1 MKPQII
7 NKYIYVKGKKISEA
21 GPMEL
26 TGVEEV
32 PVVCEDTNGRTT
44 IKGIADYVKRNSDY
58 LTEDDL
64 NGLVPTLTDGK
75 IDSSVLPESINELP
89 QKLQNETNARVQGDA
104 DLSNRLNEAT
114 SSLRN
119 SITSGDD
126 SVRNSLNQRI
136 DETNSEVASNYE
148 SVQEQIQTVNSKID
162 QVSSDI
168 DDKLEDFVTKSTD
181 GEEITGRKV
190 FKKLPQ
196 TDIAPTESSHLTNKN
211 YVDTAIQNASENV
224 SANKV
229 TIDTT
234 QEITGSKS
242 FKTLPTSSDTPSS
255 PEDLVNKAYV
265 DSVSK
270 GTYIFDVTDLN
281 DGDTVD
287 ESVVNGLVD
296 AYTKGNVVLVK
307 TNHSELPSEIHNTD
321 RSIDITIDAN
331 YAAEAEDLSGISL
344 SEIYYTVNKES
355 RKFTV
360 QECSINLYAGSS
372 SNEYL
377 SADGTYNQPTKETV
391 GLDKVDNTAD
401 IDKPVSN
408 PTKEYIQ
415 QQIEESAQPVTELS
429 DRITTVSNELATE
442 RTERSEADK
451 LLQASIDNVNEALQ
465 EEIETRSQ
473 KDTELQQDI
482 ETESTAR
489 TEEDAKLQAQI
500 NNIKDNIGKPGG
512 SASLDENGKVPA
524 SQLPSY
530 VDDVLEYDNVEA
542 FPETGESGK
551 IYVAKD
557 TNLTYRW
564 SGTQYVEI
572 SPSLAL
578 GETAS
583 TAFPGDRGK
592 AVEDKLANI
601 PRYIHGNE
609 IQNVDGND
617 SVNYNETRV
626 CLFQKVWDV
635 QNGKIDAAGFT
646 KCIKSA
652 TTTTAGVMSAAD
664 KQKLDAVESTYL
676 SLSGGTMSGSI
687 TFQQPTAGNVGDA
700 VLYDKTANKL
710 IIVSTSDTMN
720 EQYPADNYTPIG
732 VVVIPISH
740 NVYGDGSCGVMS
752 LKEMD
757 YSTPDTG
764 STSYQ
769 YMYWG
774 HYGNDISNLPN
785 LDQVPVGNTSNGI
798 PTSQTSYAIIPSDKF
813 SGAQCAHDTDAYY
826 YSSSYSY
833 APSPYLT
840 DGSRNPGYYQTTSP
854 SSSSNA
860 LADFDG
866 KGNSEILWG
875 LATAQSNWRTA
886 STITNNSG
894 DNYLPAACCCWR
906 YHTEGTQQG
915 DWYLPACGELGYIMP
930 PFNKINE
937 AITKMRNAYG
947 SSVGVTL
954 DTINYY
960 WSSSE
965 YSSNRARYVYTGN
978 GRVSDYGKVD
988 TNCVR
993 AFLRVKSNDNG
1004 IIVEGKSSNDLL
1016 NAAGGTTNINDI
1028 AGNLPEA
1035 TDSTAGLMSSE
1046 DKTKLESLSSI
1057 ILTNG
1062 DGTKYLSDDGTYKT
1076 IEVPDLSNYLTQ
1088 DDKTELETEIGDLSE
1103 NVNAQVTELQKKD
1116 STIEGEITDLTET
1129 VSNLNTTVSGLD
1141 GKYLP
1146 LSGGTLTGNLK
1157 VNNGINLGSSSIREN
1172 ADSSIRL
1179 GIGSSLG
1186 GNQNYFGLMRSNTNI
1201 ECIGLSESGEI
1212 RLKSNSISIVGGDDA
1227 STVRINGFNGLEFE
1241 YGKYCA
1247 VQYVEPTAYQ
1257 TPSFFIQNVTQSA
1270 YDGLD
1275 SKNANTLYII
1285 TE

>member
-21 GPMEL
+21 DPMEI
-26 TGVEEV
+26 TGIEEI

-44 IKGIADYVKRNSDY
+44 VKDIADYVKRNSDY

-75 IDSSVLPESINELP
+75 IDSNVLPQSINELP
-89 QKLQNETNARVQGDA
+89 QKLQNETTARVQGDA

-114 SSLRN
+114 SSLSS
-119 SITSGDD
+119 SIASGDD
-126 SVRNSLNQRI
+126 SVRDSLNQRI
-136 DETNSEVASNYE
+136 DETNSKVASNYE
-148 SVQEQIQTVNSKID
+148 SVQEQIQTVNSKIS

-168 DDKLEDFVTKSTD
+168 DDKLEDFVTKSVD

-196 TDIAPTESSHLTNKN
+196 SDVAPTESSHLTNKN
-211 YVDTAIQNASENV
+211 YVDTAIQNASENI

-270 GTYIFDVTDLN
+270 GTYVFDVTDLN

-296 AYTKGNVVLVK
+296 AYTKDNVVLVK

-331 YAAEAEDLSGISL
+331 YAAEAEDFSGISL

-408 PTKEYIQ
+408 PTKEYVQ

-442 RTERSEADK
+442 RIERSEADK

-512 SASLDENGKVPA
+512 SASLDESGKVPA

-530 VDDVLEYDNVEA
+530 VDDVVEYDNLEA

-551 IYVAKD
+551 IYVATD

-592 AVEDKLANI
+592 AVEDVVDNISDKPLFYNTRFVNTTGTDKLNLRFGYII
-601 PRYIHGNE
+601 PSTGIIDSAD
-609 IQNVDGND
+609 IQVPKVTN
-617 SVNYNETRV
+617 RV
-626 CLFQKVWDV
+626 S
-635 QNGKIDAAGFT
+635 GA
-646 KCIKSA
+646 
-652 TTTTAGVMSAAD
+652 MSAAD
-664 KQKLDAVESTYL
+664 KQKLDAIESTYL
-676 SLSGGTMSGSI
+676 PLSGGTMSGSI
-687 TFQQPTAGNVGDA
+687 TFQKPIVGNVGDA
-700 VLYDKTANKL
+700 VLYDNTANKL
-710 IIVSTSDTMN
+710 IIVPTSDTMN

-732 VVVIPISH
+732 VVVIPASH
-740 NVYGDGSCGVMS
+740 NVYNDGSCGVMS
-752 LKEMD
+752 LKPMNC
-757 YSTPDTG
+757 STPATG
-764 STSYQ
+764 GTSEQ
-769 YMYWG
+769 SIRCG
-774 HYGNDISNLPN
+774 VYGTDISTLRNLN
-785 LDQVPVGNTSNGI
+785 RVPTGNQANGL
-798 PTSQTSYAIIPSDKF
+798 PTGESSYAHLPSDNF
-813 SGAQCAHDTDAYY
+813 SGTQCAHDTDVYY
-826 YSSSYSY
+826 NSSPYI
-833 APSPYLT
+833 PSPYLT

-854 SSSSNA
+854 SSSNNA

-866 KGNSEILWG
+866 RGNTNKI
-875 LATAQSNWRTA
+875 
-886 STITNNSG
+886 ITQRGNKDYSSWKPTYNTEA
-894 DNYLPAACCCWR
+894 DYPAASCCDMF
-906 YHTEGTQQG
+906 YTEGTQQG

-930 PFNKINE
+930 NLKKINE

-954 DTINYY
+954 DTHYIY

-965 YSSNRARYVYTGN
+965 YNRNDAHGVNMNIGLVGHYSKANSCY
-978 GRVSDYGKVD
+978 
-988 TNCVR
+988 VR
-993 AFLRVKSNDNG
+993 AWLRVQPNGDG
-1004 IIVEGKSSNDLL
+1004 IIIEGKSSNDLL

-1028 AGNLPEA
+1028 TSNLPEA

-1046 DKTKLESLSSI
+1046 DKTKLESLSST

-1062 DGTKYLSDDGTYKT
+1062 DGTKYLSDDGTYKELNVDT
-1076 IEVPDLSNYLTQ
+1076 STLATKDELTQ
-1088 DDKTELETEIGDLSE
+1088 SINQLGSTITSEVTELEKTDASLSS
-1103 NVNAQVTELQKKD
+1103 QI
-1116 STIEGEITDLTET
+1116 STINESIA
-1129 VSNLNTTVSGLD
+1129 GLAD
-1141 GKYLP
+1141 EYLP
-1146 LSGGTLTGNLK
+1146 LTGGTLTGNLK
-1157 VNNGINLGSSSIREN
+1157 VNAGINLGSSSIREN
-1172 ADSSIRL
+1172 ADSSIRF

-1186 GNQNYFGLMRSNTNI
+1186 GNQGYFGLMRSNTNI
-1201 ECIGLSESGEI
+1201 ECIGLSESGDI
-1212 RLKSNSISIVGGDDA
+1212 RLKSNSINIVGGDNA
-1227 STVRINGFNGLEFE
+1227 STVRINGFDGLEFE
-1241 YGKYCA
+1241 FGKYCA
-1247 VQYVEPTAYQ
+1247 VQYVEPDSYQ
-1257 TPSFFIQNVTQSA
+1257 TPSFFIQNITQST
-1270 YDGLD
+1270 YDGLSTKD
-1275 SKNANTLYII
+1275 ANTLYII

>member
-21 GPMEL
+21 GSMEL

-148 SVQEQIQTVNSKID
+148 LVQEQIQTVNSKID

-270 GTYIFDVTDLN
+270 GTYVFDVTDLN

-287 ESVVNGLVD
+287 ESVVNDIID
-296 AYTKGNVVLVK
+296 AYTKGNAILVK
-307 TNHSELPSEIHNTD
+307 NRHYTCPAEVYNTQT
-321 RSIDITIDAN
+321 SINLAIDN
-331 YAAEAEDLSGISL
+331 NTGVNEEEVSGISVY
-344 SEIYYTVNKES
+344 EVVYTINKES
-355 RKFTV
+355 KKFAIS
-360 QECSINLYAGSS
+360 EGSVLVYTNGS

-408 PTKEYIQ
+408 PTKEYVQ
-415 QQIEESAQPVTELS
+415 QQIEESTQPVTELS
-429 DRITTVSNELATE
+429 NRITTVSNELATE

-512 SASLDENGKVPA
+512 SASLDESGKVPA

-530 VDDVLEYDNVEA
+530 VDDVLEYDNLEA

-592 AVEDKLANI
+592 AVEDRL
-601 PRYIHGNE
+601 
-609 IQNVDGND
+609 
-617 SVNYNETRV
+617 T
-626 CLFQKVWDV
+626 
-635 QNGKIDAAGFT
+635 
-646 KCIKSA
+646 
-652 TTTTAGVMSAAD
+652 
-664 KQKLDAVESTYL
+664 AVESTYL
-676 SLSGGTMSGSI
+676 PLSGGTMSGSI
-687 TFQQPTAGNVGDA
+687 TFQQPIVGNVGDA
-700 VLYDKTANKL
+700 VLYDKIADKL
-710 IIVSTSDTMN
+710 IIVHTSDTMN

-732 VVVIPISH
+732 IVVIPASH

-752 LKEMD
+752 LKEMN

-866 KGNSEILWG
+866 KGNSEILQG

-954 DTINYY
+954 GTLYNY

-965 YSSNRARYVYTGN
+965 LDSSYARRVYANYGSVDSDGKDHN
-978 GRVSDYGKVD
+978 GY
-988 TNCVR
+988 VR
-993 AFLRVKSNDNG
+993 AFLRVQLNPENNG
-1004 IIVEGKSSNDLL
+1004 IIIEGKSSNDLL
-1016 NAAGGTTNINDI
+1016 NATGGTTNINDI
-1028 AGNLPEA
+1028 TNNLPEA

-1172 ADSSIRL
+1172 ADSSIYL

-1186 GNQNYFGLMRSNTNI
+1186 GNQNYFGLMRSNANI

>member
-75 IDSSVLPESINELP
+75 IDPNVLPDGINTLP
-89 QKLQNETNARVQGDA
+89 QDLQNEINARVQGDA
-104 DLSNRLNEAT
+104 DLSNRLNEAI

-136 DETNSEVASNYE
+136 DETNSKVASNYE

-270 GTYIFDVTDLN
+270 GTYVFDVTDLN

-287 ESVVNGLVD
+287 ESVVNDIID
-296 AYTKGNVVLVK
+296 AYTKGNAILVK
-307 TNHSELPSEIHNTD
+307 NRHYTCPAEVYNTQTTVNLA
-321 RSIDITIDAN
+321 IDNNTGVN
-331 YAAEAEDLSGISL
+331 EEEVSGISVDEVL
-344 SEIYYTVNKES
+344 YTINKES
-355 RKFTV
+355 KKFAIS
-360 QECSINLYAGSS
+360 EGSVLVYTNGS

-391 GLDKVDNTAD
+391 GLDNVDNTAD

-415 QQIEESAQPVTELS
+415 QQIEESTQPVTELS
-429 DRITTVSNELATE
+429 NRITTVSNELATE

-465 EEIETRSQ
+465 EEIGTRSQ

-512 SASLDENGKVPA
+512 SASLDESGKVPA

-530 VDDVLEYDNVEA
+530 VDDVVEYDNLEA

-592 AVEDKLANI
+592 AVEDRL
-601 PRYIHGNE
+601 
-609 IQNVDGND
+609 
-617 SVNYNETRV
+617 T
-626 CLFQKVWDV
+626 
-635 QNGKIDAAGFT
+635 
-646 KCIKSA
+646 
-652 TTTTAGVMSAAD
+652 
-664 KQKLDAVESTYL
+664 AVESTYL
-676 SLSGGTMSGSI
+676 PLSGGTMSGSI
-687 TFQQPTAGNVGDA
+687 TFQQPIVGNVGDA
-700 VLYDKTANKL
+700 VLYDKIADKL
-710 IIVSTSDTMN
+710 IIVPTSDTMN

-732 VVVIPISH
+732 MVVIPTSH
-740 NVYGDGSCGVMS
+740 DVYGDGSCGVIS
-752 LKEMD
+752 LKPMNC
-757 YSTPDTG
+757 STPATG
-764 STSYQ
+764 GTSEQ
-769 YMYWG
+769 SMYWG
-774 HYGNDISNLPN
+774 VYGTDISSLPN
-785 LDQVPVGNTSNGI
+785 LNQAPIVGSGSNVGNASSTVTG
-798 PTSQTSYAIIPSDKF
+798 QDSYPYLPSYKF
-813 SGAQCAHDTDAYY
+813 SAVRCPHDTDAHY
-826 YSSSYSY
+826 YSPNSSYDQ

-840 DGSRNPGYYQTTSP
+840 DGSRNPAYYQTTSP
-854 SSSSNA
+854 SSSNNC

-866 KGNSEILWG
+866 RGNTNKIIIQRGSKDYSSWRPGTSSE
-875 LATAQSNWRTA
+875 S
-886 STITNNSG
+886 
-894 DNYLPAACCCWR
+894 DYPAASCCDMF
-906 YHTEGTQQG
+906 YTDGTQQG

-947 SSVGVTL
+947 SSVCVTL
-954 DTINYY
+954 DTNSSY

-965 YSSNRARYVYTGN
+965 YNSYGARRVDMTNGGVHSNHKYNY
-978 GRVSDYGKVD
+978 SY
-988 TNCVR
+988 VR
-993 AFLRVKSNDNG
+993 AWLRVKSSDNG
-1004 IIVEGKSSNDLL
+1004 IIIEGKSSNDLL

-1028 AGNLPEA
+1028 TNNLPEA

-1046 DKTKLESLSSI
+1046 DKAKLDKI
-1057 ILTNG
+1057 ITNG
-1062 DGTKYLSDDGTYKT
+1062 DGTKYLSDNGTYKT
-1076 IEVPDLSNYLTQ
+1076 IEIPDLSNYVDQDTFNESITQ
-1088 DDKTELETEIGDLSE
+1088 LG
-1103 NVNAQVTELQKKD
+1103 
-1116 STIEGEITDLTET
+1116 STITNEVSALEKEDAKLQSSIET
-1129 VSNLNTTVSGLD
+1129 INESIAGLD
-1141 GKYLP
+1141 DKYLP
-1146 LSGGTLTGNLK
+1146 LSGGTLTGDLTVTGTTDVAKIKHSAPFYIQADSIK
-1157 VNNGINLGSSSIREN
+1157 VSRIEEDRTDYVQLYCSNDLNTGGINIFKKEGEQI
-1172 ADSSIRL
+1172 AGIRL
-1179 GIGSSLG
+1179 RDYMACVVSAGK
-1186 GNQNYFGLMRSNTNI
+1186 NTGKYAGPI
-1201 ECIGLSESGEI
+1201 VTTQESAMVCKI
-1212 RLKSNSISIVGGDDA
+1212 ISI
-1227 STVRINGFNGLEFE
+1227 
-1241 YGKYCA
+1241 
-1247 VQYVEPTAYQ
+1247 
-1257 TPSFFIQNVTQSA
+1257 IQSE

-1275 SKNANTLYII
+1275 SKDANTLYII